1 MPDAR
6 RRLGRRLTAAVLL
19 VGVAAVA
26 APVLASNVDTKRLV
40 LQPGDVPE
48 GFTRDERTTYPLP
61 NTRFARGDRELQN
74 LVERS
79 GRLDGRLS
87 GYLKRSGGRLRLI
100 GSTVDIC
107 RRPGGARVLFR
118 WHDRVEKASN
128 ASRTR
133 IGARLF
139 RHERAGVGT
148 LSMIYIGGPPDYSVR
163 VLWVQRRV
171 LASVWTFGVG
181 RKAAM
186 ELVRIQQ
193 RRIAKELG

>member
-1 MPDAR
+1 MPDHAR
-6 RRLGRRLTAAVLL
+6 RGLGLRLTAVLL
-19 VGVAAVA
+19 VLGAAGVAAPLA
-26 APVLASNVDTKRLV
+26 ANVDPKRLV
-40 LQPGDVPE
+40 LGPGDVPA

-118 WHDRVEKASN
+118 WHDHVEKESN
-128 ASRTR
+128 ATRTR